1 MFDVVTYALL
11 KKKIEQAAS
20 GIQDIKYQDGV
31 LIFSLA
37 DGNRIEVPL
46 DISSGVA
53 GAAINENGALEIS
66 FSDGTKLIYDVP
78 TLVQNAIA
86 PVEQKLDEHIALFE
100 SLGLSVIDGKLHM
113 TYEGGEQ

>member
-78 TLVQNAIA
+78 TLV
-86 PVEQKLDEHIALFE
+86 EQKLDEHITLFE